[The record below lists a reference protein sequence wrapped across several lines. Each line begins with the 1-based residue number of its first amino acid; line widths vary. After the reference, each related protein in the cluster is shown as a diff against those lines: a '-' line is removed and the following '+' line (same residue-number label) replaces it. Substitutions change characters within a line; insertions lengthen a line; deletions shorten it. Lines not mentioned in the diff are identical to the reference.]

1 MSRGKQ
7 IQKSAEK
14 TERTCRSKKKKERGW
29 KEPEDQWK
37 NNSLWRFLHE
47 NPDLRSHHHS
57 SGELWCV
64 FWWVR
69 ACFMNTV
76 VQLNIPLS
84 RHSYVLDQCYHYSSM
99 ITKIW
104 SDCPFKVLGREARFK
119 PRHSDCSSIYQFFL
133 QTAHAAGG
141 IQSRQWHCWSVTEQ
155 HFKSLKRSFRWAA
168 LIPAL
173 CSLCRRSENREHL
186 LRDQWR
192 ISFLSTSGCVLMV
205 IRGSSCLWWIC
216 TLFTAWLSMTSS
228 YKIGLQIRWWS
239 MPQLLAAPNPF
250 SCLCYSATS
259 WCVSGLVYISH
270 L

>member
-119 PRHSDCSSIYQFFL
+119 PRHRGKAVIVPPSINFFYKQHMQQEGYRADSD
-133 QTAHAAGG
+133 TAE
-141 IQSRQWHCWSVTEQ
+141 V
-155 HFKSLKRSFRWAA
+155 SLS
-168 LIPAL
+168 
-173 CSLCRRSENREHL
+173 N
-186 LRDQWR
+186 
-192 ISFLSTSGCVLMV
+192 
-205 IRGSSCLWWIC
+205 
-216 TLFTAWLSMTSS
+216 TL
-228 YKIGLQIRWWS
+228 
-239 MPQLLAAPNPF
+239 NP
-250 SCLCYSATS
+250 
-259 WCVSGLVYISH
+259 
-270 L
+270 